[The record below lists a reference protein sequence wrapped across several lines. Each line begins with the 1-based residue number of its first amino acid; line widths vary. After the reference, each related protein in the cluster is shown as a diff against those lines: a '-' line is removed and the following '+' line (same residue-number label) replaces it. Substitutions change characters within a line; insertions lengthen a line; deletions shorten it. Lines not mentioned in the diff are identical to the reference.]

1 MIRKTLNFRERYSVI
16 YDMFRIP
23 MSLCFDS
30 LWRFLEMNEKK
41 KIQYRGVFRHYI
53 RIPLYLMIILAALNV
68 GVYLINVE
76 AGLLVSV
83 GVLFC
88 LLVAVI
94 IYNFQ
99 KKSVLN
105 DLVAF
110 ANSYSGVE
118 KKLLDNLA
126 LSFCHNDFVDRFLFS
141 FCHSK
146 RPPVI

>member
-1 MIRKTLNFRERYSVI
+1 MNNG
-16 YDMFRIP
+16 
-23 MSLCFDS
+23 SLSCIDS
-30 LWRFLEMNEKK
+30 LWRFFEMNEKK
-41 KIQYRGVFRHYI
+41 KIQYRGIYRHYF

-99 KKSVLN
+99 KKFFEHCPYLN
-105 DLVAF
+105 PLKYF
-110 ANSYSGVE
+110 
-118 KKLLDNLA
+118 
-126 LSFCHNDFVDRFLFS
+126 FL
-141 FCHSK
+141 
-146 RPPVI
+146 